1 MLQQFSKKSK
11 QQRISFLLSIFFFS
25 FFVNLIWLSETKV
38 STQSSLRCFEPGW
51 GGGQGFRRARA
62 RVRRAS
68 SGLSAV
74 VSHWKGPNGG
84 ASQGSQDVVME
95 DGSVHIA
102 ATSLNLALMRYWARL
117 MLAGV
122 PVMVIWRSDDPSMAL
137 AILIC
142 APDI

>member
-1 MLQQFSKKSK
+1 MLQQLSKKSK

-25 FFVNLIWLSETKV
+25 FFVNLMWLSETKV

-95 DGSVHIA
+95 VGSVHIA
-102 ATSLNLALMRYWARL
+102 ATSLNLKENDWK
-117 MLAGV
+117 
-122 PVMVIWRSDDPSMAL
+122 
-137 AILIC
+137 
-142 APDI
+142 

>member
-25 FFVNLIWLSETKV
+25 FFVNLMWLSETKV

>member
-25 FFVNLIWLSETKV
+25 FFVNLMWLSETKV

-95 DGSVHIA
+95 VGSVHIA

>member
-11 QQRISFLLSIFFFS
+11 QQRISFLLSFFFFS

-38 STQSSLRCFEPGW
+38 STQSSLRCFESGW